1 MPCHAIFEKEN
12 KLLGEEKAPI
22 PKKKKKNHK
31 GTKGRNMERER
42 EDQHREF
49 GFGLVHSSLIL
60 TTFTSTLHASH
71 WT

>member
-31 GTKGRNMERER
+31 GKKGRNMERER
-42 EDQHREF
+42 ERERERTNIEN
-49 GFGLVHSSLIL
+49 LVLVW
-60 TTFTSTLHASH
+60 FTLH
-71 WT
+71 